1 MFIVIMIKKNKESFY
16 LRKILDR
23 FFYNAQCYIL

>member
-1 MFIVIMIKKNKESFY
+1 MLIIIIIEKNEKNFY
-16 LRKILDR
+16 LRKILNR